1 MPQTCETILAIPRT
15 FKTKYGPQGVSPFLE
30 EVLEELG
37 AFTQKTTPF
46 HGHQNLSWGFIGVSG
61 FLGKL

>member
-46 HGHQNLSWGFIGVSG
+46 HGHQNLGWV
-61 FLGKL
+61 L